1 MTSTLLSKTKYLNGL
16 QCPKYLWILFHEPE
30 KVPDADA
37 ATQYRF
43 DQGHLVGELAKKLFP
58 GGIDIPDEDFTANL
72 RQTREL
78 LERRTPLF
86 EAGIRTGRI
95 YARADIL
102 NPTGKDEWDIIEVKS
117 STSVKDIN
125 IEDVS
130 FQKFCYEQYGLR
142 IRKCFLA
149 CINNEYVKD
158 GDIDPKQLFH
168 TEDISDRVAEASPG
182 IQERIDS
189 MLGIISAKRC
199 PDIAIGK
206 HCNAPYDCPL
216 QPVCWDFL
224 PESSVF
230 DLYRGGRKSLELFE
244 SGILAIKDIP
254 DYFELSGIQQI
265 QKECEISGEPYIDR
279 EGIGRFLSTLE
290 YPLYYLDFETFSPVV
305 PLFDGTRP
313 YQRVPFQFSLHV
325 VEKDKARPGHYSFLA
340 EGTGDPRPELLSQL
354 KKVLGREGSI
364 VVYNQVFEKG
374 VLKELAEAF
383 PDSSDWVDDVSGRI
397 VDLLIPFRSFHYY
410 HPAQKGSASI
420 KMVLPALTG
429 KGYDEMDI
437 NNGEDA
443 SLAFLEATYGNVAD
457 EVRMKIRGDL
467 EKYCGLDTEGMM
479 WIVEHLRQRVKA

>member
-30 KVPDADA
+30 KIPAADA

-58 GGIDIPDEDFTANL
+58 GGIDIPDENFAANL
-72 RQTREL
+72 RQTRQL
-78 LERRTPLF
+78 LEKRTPLF
-86 EAGIRTGRI
+86 EAGIGIGKI

-102 NPTGKDEWDIIEVKS
+102 NPAGKDEWDIIEVKS

-149 CINNEYVKD
+149 HINNEYVKD
-158 GDIDPKQLFH
+158 GDIDPEQLFH
-168 TEDISDRVAEASPG
+168 TEDISDQVDETSPG
-182 IQERIDS
+182 IQERIDNMFS
-189 MLGIISAKRC
+189 IISAERC
-199 PDIAIGK
+199 PDTAIGD
-206 HCNAPYDCPL
+206 HCKAPYDCPL

-244 SGILAIKDIP
+244 SGILAVKDVP
-254 DYFELSGIQQI
+254 DYFELNGMQQI
-265 QKECEISGEPYIDR
+265 QKECEINGEPYIDR

-313 YQRVPFQFSLHV
+313 YQRIPFQFSLHV
-325 VEKDKARPGHYSFLA
+325 VEKEKARPEHYSFLA
-340 EGTGDPRPELLSQL
+340 EGTDDPRLELLSQL
-354 KKVLGREGSI
+354 KKVLGREGTI

-420 KMVLPALTG
+420 KAVLPALTG

-437 NNGEDA
+437 SNGEDA
-443 SLAFLEATYGNVAD
+443 SLAFLEATYGDVPEEA
-457 EVRMKIRGDL
+457 RAKIREDL
-467 EKYCGLDTEGMM
+467 EKYCGLDTGGMM
-479 WIVEHLRQRVKA
+479 WIVERLRRMSE